1 MHNALLI
8 RLRNQILDLLT
19 QHVCTTLHCYFQLR
33 PLIPQYIQVAVDS
46 NSPLSLHKCKR
57 MSYLKEHLQYGQLTM
72 VTDKKK
78 CIFINLSKAIT
89 VEGSVLD
96 WGGA

>member
-1 MHNALLI
+1 M
-8 RLRNQILDLLT
+8 NQILDLLT

-57 MSYLKEHLQYGQLTM
+57 MSYLKEHLQYGQLTT
-72 VTDKKK
+72 VTDKKMHFHK
-78 CIFINLSKAIT
+78 LEQS
-89 VEGSVLD
+89 GYS
-96 WGGA
+96 GGQCP